1 MPTNN
6 LPELLSPA
14 GSPEALR
21 AAVAGGADAVYF
33 GAKSF
38 SARSFAENFDDD
50 ALREAINY
58 CHLFGVKTYITVNT
72 RLYEKELGDASEL
85 VRRAYNYGADAFITA
100 DLGLARI
107 VKALYPDIELH
118 ASTQMSGQ
126 NALSAQTLASLGFS
140 RMVVPRE
147 ISADNMRMLAANSPI
162 ETEMFIHGALCV
174 SHSGQCLMSS
184 VIGGRS
190 GNRGECAQPCR
201 LPYDCKTNGFPLSLK
216 DLCLAGKI
224 SELIKS
230 GVSSLKIE
238 GRMKSPDYV
247 FGVTE
252 TYRRL
257 LDERRDARPDEI
269 EALARLFSRSGF
281 TCGYY
286 EKKLD
291 RSMLGVRTEGDKRA
305 SAQSPDAPVAER
317 KLPIDLTAEL
327 ISGSPAKL
335 TGGVNVGGA
344 YAVRTVLGETVRS
357 AEGRAMTDD
366 RVRASLSKLGTTV
379 FSCDPEKIAVIMSPD
394 ASMPVSELNALRRT
408 LCDEL
413 SRVPVPHAE
422 YEKMPFPDTGKRIR
436 SDLHT
441 AFFAVTTALTL
452 KTLGYFD
459 RVFVPLSDY
468 AQTAKRLGTEKLG
481 VAFPPVAFDSELPQ
495 TEKLVAE
502 AASLGCGYALVTGEW
517 QFPIALK
524 YNIEMTGDLRLNCYN
539 SHAAQTLAEQG
550 LKYVVSSVEIGVPR
564 ARGISADIS
573 AGTVVYGR
581 LPLMTLEKC
590 VVRELVGVT
599 APQSSCR
606 YCDGGKF
613 TPLRDRTGAR
623 FIVSRIENHR
633 NVVWNSVPV
642 WMADKLAESR
652 SAGLFSHFIFTD
664 EDENKIT
671 EIINSFVRGDAPKG
685 NFKRI

>member
-1 MPTNN
+1 M
-6 LPELLSPA
+6 PELLAPA

-33 GAKSF
+33 GAKNF
-38 SARSFAENFDDD
+38 SARSFAVNFDDE

-58 CHLFGVKTYITVNT
+58 CRLFGVKTYITVNT
-72 RLYEKELGDASEL
+72 RLYGKELGDAAEL

-100 DLGLARI
+100 DLGLARMI
-107 VKALYPDIELH
+107 RSLYPDIELH

-126 NALSAQTLASLGFS
+126 NSLSAKVLASLGFS

-147 ISADNMRMLAANSPI
+147 ISSDDLRLLVASSPI
-162 ETEMFIHGALCV
+162 ETEMFVHGALCV

-201 LPYDCKTNGFPLSLK
+201 LPYDCKTCAGYPLSLK

-224 SELIKS
+224 SEIINI

-247 FGVTE
+247 FGVTGM
-252 TYRRL
+252 YRRL

-291 RSMLGVRTEGDKRA
+291 RDMLGVRTEGDKRA
-305 SAQSPDAPVAER
+305 SAQSPDAPVTER

-335 TGGVNVGGA
+335 IGGVNIGGA
-344 YAVRTVLGETVRS
+344 YAVRTVLGDTVRS
-357 AEGRAMTDD
+357 AEGRAMTED

-379 FSCDPEKIAVIMSPD
+379 FTAEPGNINVKMSPD
-394 ASMPVSELNALRRT
+394 ASMPVSELNALRRA

-413 SRVPVPHAE
+413 SHVPTTRAE
-422 YEKMPFPDTGKRIR
+422 YEKKTFSPEGKRTASDIR
-436 SDLHT
+436 T
-441 AFFAVTTALTL
+441 AFFAVTSALTE

-468 AQTAKRLGTEKLG
+468 VQAAKRLGTEKLG
-481 VAFPPVAFDSELPQ
+481 AAFPPVAFDSELPQ
-495 TEKLVAE
+495 TEKLASE
-502 AASLGCGYALVTGEW
+502 AASLGCKYAMITGEW
-517 QFPIALK
+517 QIPLAVRYGF
-524 YNIEMTGDLRLNCYN
+524 EMTGDLRLNCFN
-539 SHAAQTLAEQG
+539 SHSAQALSALG
-550 LKYVVSSVEIGVPR
+550 MKYIVSSVEIGVPH

-573 AGTVVYGR
+573 VGTVVYGR

-590 VVRELVGVT
+590 VIRELVGIN
-599 APQSSCR
+599 APRLSCR
-606 YCDGGKF
+606 YCDGGRF
-613 TPLRDRTGAR
+613 TFLRDRTGAK
-623 FIVSRIENHR
+623 FAVSRIENHR
-633 NVVWNSVPV
+633 NVIWNSVPV
-642 WMADKLAESR
+642 WMADKLSETR
-652 SAGLFSHFIFTD
+652 SAGLFTHYIFTD